1 MQINS
6 RKLEDLTPEVM
17 AMAKEF
23 IKRCNAAGIDV
34 LITSTYRN
42 AESQNAIYAQGR
54 TTPGSKVTNARAGES
69 YHNYRIAFDF
79 VPIVSGK
86 AMWND
91 LAAFKRCGAIAK
103 ECGLDWAGDWKSFKE
118 MAHCQQRGVTLAELK
133 KKYPNG
139 R

>member
-6 RKLEDLTPEVM
+6 RRIEDLTPE
-17 AMAKEF
+17 MAKLAQEF
-23 IKRCNAAGIDV
+23 IKRCDAAGIDV
-34 LITSTYRN
+34 IITSTYRN

-79 VPIVSGK
+79 CPVVNGK
-86 AMWND
+86 AQWND
-91 LAAFKRCGAIAK
+91 IGLFKKCGAIAK
-103 ECGLDWAGDWKSFKE
+103 ELGMAWAGDWVSFKE
-118 MAHCQQRGVTLAELK
+118 WAHVQQAGVTLAELK